1 MEFKI
6 GDRVVCDNPKDDHSG
21 HHLEWV
27 GVTGTIVGNRLDHD
41 IYNVRFDTI
50 PAHYSVPH
58 NDIWFRNANEL
69 SLIDD
74 YFCNSV
80 EVSDLI

>member
-6 GDRVVCDNPKDDHSG
+6 GDRVVCDNPIDDYSG

-27 GVTGTIVGNRLDHD
+27 GSTGTIIAVSNSLKS
-41 IYNVRFDTI
+41 YKVRFDSI
-50 PAHYSVPH
+50 PAYYAVHP
-58 NDIWFRNANEL
+58 DKPWFCNANEL